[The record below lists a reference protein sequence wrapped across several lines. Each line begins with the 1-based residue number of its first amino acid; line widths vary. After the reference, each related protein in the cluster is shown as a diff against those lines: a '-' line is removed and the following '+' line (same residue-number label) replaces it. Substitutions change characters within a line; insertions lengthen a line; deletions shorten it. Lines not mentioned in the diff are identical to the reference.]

1 MQVKRADSAVKTN
14 DQQKDTKK
22 SFSVGISYINSA
34 RVSKHTGTGGMTSSI
49 LGGK

>member
-22 SFSVGISYINSA
+22 SFSVA